1 MINTNLQK
9 YKYKKIITILS
20 SLVILIIV
28 SYLSIFKGIADITLK
43 RVLGTFFSI
52 FNFNV
57 IELNSTEKIIFLD
70 LRLARTLLAAVTGF
84 SLAICG
90 VIMQAITENKMSSP
104 FTTGISSAASMGA
117 AFSIL
122 F

>member
-1 MINTNLQK
+1 M
-9 YKYKKIITILS
+9 
-20 SLVILIIV
+20 
-28 SYLSIFKGIADITLK
+28 
-43 RVLGTFFSI
+43 GTFFSI

-57 IELNSTEKIIFLD
+57 IELNSTEKIIFKD

-122 F
+122 FLSSLKLNPETVTIISAFIFASFCSALVFGFYYFEHE

>member
-43 RVLGTFFSI
+43 SFGDIFFYI
-52 FNFNV
+52 
-57 IELNSTEKIIFLD
+57 
-70 LRLARTLLAAVTGF
+70 
-84 SLAICG
+84 
-90 VIMQAITENKMSSP
+90 
-104 FTTGISSAASMGA
+104 
-117 AFSIL
+117 
-122 F
+122 